1 MSNGSGLDNPDR
13 KVTSPVADI
22 STAPASKRII
32 SHGVRSLKD
41 KEEEKWV
48 KHERLNQTTVAISF
62 KSNRFKRHRNR
73 NQRQCVIM
81 CRGE

>member
-41 KEEEKWV
+41 KEEK
-48 KHERLNQTTVAISF
+48 KN
-62 KSNRFKRHRNR
+62 
-73 NQRQCVIM
+73 
-81 CRGE
+81 G

>member
-41 KEEEKWV
+41 TEKKGV
-48 KHERLNQTTVAISF
+48 KHERLNQTSVAVSF
-62 KSNRFKRHRNR
+62 KSNRLK
-73 NQRQCVIM
+73 
-81 CRGE
+81 

>member
-41 KEEEKWV
+41 TEK
-48 KHERLNQTTVAISF
+48 KGGKTRKIKPNFSSSF
-62 KSNRFKRHRNR
+62 L
-73 NQRQCVIM
+73 
-81 CRGE
+81 